1 MRNNWQANK
10 RYMSVLESFLI
21 GDFLV
26 GDPPAS
32 YIFRHLLVKDL
43 FFVTNK
49 TRVAKFP
56 FPTLLVRPGNW
67 KSQYVY

>member
-1 MRNNWQANK
+1 
-10 RYMSVLESFLI
+10 MSVLESFLI

-26 GDPPAS
+26 GDPPP
-32 YIFRHLLVKDL
+32 
-43 FFVTNK
+43 NK

-67 KSQYVY
+67 KAQYAY

>member
-1 MRNNWQANK
+1 
-10 RYMSVLESFLI
+10 MSVLESFLI

-26 GDPPAS
+26 GDPPPV
-32 YIFRHLLVKDL
+32 IFFGIKDL

-67 KSQYVY
+67 KAQYVY